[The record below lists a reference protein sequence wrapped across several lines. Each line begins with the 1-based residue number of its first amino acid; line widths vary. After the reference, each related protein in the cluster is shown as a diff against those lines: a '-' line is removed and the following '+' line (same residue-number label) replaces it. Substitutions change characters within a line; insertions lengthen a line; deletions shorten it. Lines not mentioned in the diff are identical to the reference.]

1 MPQEKKNK
9 PASKKFK
16 PHIKPQINPILTKP
30 AGIDSSSLN
39 YELDGFKSS
48 FEKKNYKITLTK
60 KLWQHIKLKG
70 KL

>member
-1 MPQEKKNK
+1 MPQKKKKK

-48 FEKKNYKITLTK
+48 FEKKNC
-60 KLWQHIKLKG
+60 IK
-70 KL
+70 